1 MSFCSFTKDFS
12 KNTTTN
18 VSNNF
23 ITEYLTDASGE
34 AVKVYLYGLYL
45 CENSA
50 EEIDLSAFSKALYM
64 DEELVINLFL
74 FWEEYGLVSVISR
87 DPFTVKYLS
96 LSRTGKP
103 RKFKPEKYTEFN
115 KSIQTLITDRM
126 ISTQEYS
133 EYFSIMEDYSIKPEA
148 MLMIVKYC
156 VDLKGANIGYRYIST
171 VCRDFCERQITT
183 VDAIEQEL
191 SDYITRTSDIQAILT
206 ALSIKRKPDIED
218 LKLFN
223 KWRQEMQFEL
233 DSIVFAAKKSK
244 LKNVEK
250 LDVFMSELYANKCF
264 GKKEIENYLTLK
276 NSIKET
282 AIKIASEL
290 SVYCEVIQPYIDN
303 YVSPWITKG
312 YDEGTLIFIANYCF
326 RKKRKSFEEMDETV
340 NNLYSLGL
348 VTLESIA
355 TYTKNIAKD
364 DEFIKKILEYSLSQ
378 RKPTKWDRETLSHWR
393 EWGFTDEMILLAAR
407 YSEGKNNPISYV
419 NVILSNWK
427 SKGIFT
433 PDKVEPITP
442 PAKTN
447 NTEFTAPTF
456 GYERTY
462 SKEDFDKFFTDL
474 DDIDL

>member
-1 MSFCSFTKDFS
+1 
-12 KNTTTN
+12 
-18 VSNNF
+18 
-23 ITEYLTDASGE
+23 
-34 AVKVYLYGLYL
+34 
-45 CENSA
+45 
-50 EEIDLSAFSKALYM
+50 
-64 DEELVINLFL
+64 
-74 FWEEYGLVSVISR
+74 
-87 DPFTVKYLS
+87 
-96 LSRTGKP
+96 
-103 RKFKPEKYTEFN
+103 
-115 KSIQTLITDRM
+115 
-126 ISTQEYS
+126 
-133 EYFSIMEDYSIKPEA
+133 
-148 MLMIVKYC
+148 
-156 VDLKGANIGYRYIST
+156 
-171 VCRDFCERQITT
+171 
-183 VDAIEQEL
+183 
-191 SDYITRTSDIQAILT
+191 
-206 ALSIKRKPDIED
+206 
-218 LKLFN
+218 
-223 KWRQEMQFEL
+223 
-233 DSIVFAAKKSK
+233 
-244 LKNVEK
+244 
-250 LDVFMSELYANKCF
+250 MSELYANKCF

-433 PDKVEPITP
+433 PDKVEPVTP
-442 PAKTN
+442 TIKAN
-447 NTEFTAPTF
+447 NTEFVAPKF
-456 GYERTY
+456 GFERTY
-462 SKEDFDKFFTDL
+462 TKEDYEKLYTDL
-474 DDIDL
+474 EDIDF